1 MYAPLLA
8 KLDLTY
14 TQYITMMVMWEEKRV
29 LTRHLRNR
37 LFLDSGTLT
46 PVLNRLEE
54 KGYITKERSAED
66 ARDLVVTI
74 TDEGEK
80 LKEEAVKIPA
90 QIGNCFAE
98 VRDPERLAKMGIL
111 LHELMDMFN
120 EYRTKKKG
128 DRNELLRLQRKETG
142 RNGFFHG
149 RDKGQGGNDRQY
161 RHEMRLHSPV
171 QGT

>member
-1 MYAPLLA
+1 MAENDNKKYECLLLDNQLCFPLYVCSKEIVNMYAPFLS

-14 TQYITMMVMWEEKRV
+14 TQYITMMVMWEEKKV
-29 LTRHLRNR
+29 VTKHLKAR

-80 LKEEAVKIPA
+80 LKEEAVKVPGQVGTCLSGIK
-90 QIGNCFAE
+90 
-98 VRDPERLAKMGIL
+98 DPNRLQRLGEL
-111 LHELMDMFN
+111 LRELMEIFN
-120 EYRTKKKG
+120 ENRGKKKG
-128 DRNELLRLQRKETG
+128 DQT
-142 RNGFFHG
+142 
-149 RDKGQGGNDRQY
+149 
-161 RHEMRLHSPV
+161 
-171 QGT
+171 

>member
-14 TQYITMMVMWEEKRV
+14 TQYIAMMVMWEEKKV

-54 KGYITKERSAED
+54 KGYIKKERSAED

-90 QIGNCFAE
+90 QIGNCFAA
-98 VRDPERLAKMGIL
+98 VKDPERLAKMGVL

-128 DRNELLRLQRKETG
+128 D
-142 RNGFFHG
+142 
-149 RDKGQGGNDRQY
+149 
-161 RHEMRLHSPV
+161 
-171 QGT
+171 

>member
-128 DRNELLRLQRKETG
+128 D
-142 RNGFFHG
+142 
-149 RDKGQGGNDRQY
+149 
-161 RHEMRLHSPV
+161 
-171 QGT
+171 